1 MKQKYFKLLVSLAI
15 LIGTAFTGTVVAQ
28 LIKTAARVTSSIN
41 ELYRYDVNVY
51 PLGDST
57 FYLDK
62 ALTGMTISATTGV
75 ISWTPTAMD
84 QGGEVAVR
92 VRVGTFEETQTFTV
106 YVSNAVVCDESMVSY
121 WKLDETTGTT
131 FVDFKG
137 GHNAIT
143 GVAPK
148 SVTGVVNNGQEFDP
162 TKDIRLSVLDNANQY
177 DWIQG
182 GDVSAAIWFKCNI
195 DINSTNGPQV
205 MMGRLGPSGSTESQ
219 HWWWFGLDT
228 NNYVA
233 FYGTND
239 VGTYPVADPGYPNLI
254 GGHSTYGI
262 HYMDD
267 VWHLAVFTLDGN
279 ASNAYTLR
287 IYVDGEL
294 QGTETE
300 TFDAGGFNSV
310 ADLNIGWWQNPW
322 GADFE
327 FEGSLD
333 EPAFYKKALSAA
345 EIYKMYTDGLAHKA
359 YCQPGNYAP
368 VFKSTPILTAT
379 EDIQYSY
386 AIVTADYDVA
396 NTLVITKATGPAW
409 LTVTDNHNGTA
420 VLSGTPLNADVATHP
435 VVLAVNDGTVT
446 INQSFSVVVANV
458 NDLPTITS
466 TPVIQA
472 EVGKLYQY
480 WVEAK
485 DDEDGFPATCEAVL
499 KPTWLTF
506 SYNPTNGTGILSGT
520 PAATDSVLTKA
531 WLKVTDSSGES
542 YTQKFNINVKGGFSA
557 IDDLDMNSGVRV
569 YPSPA
574 RDYVTIE
581 TEQIIRNGSFRLM
594 SLSGALIKEVKIK
607 AQNLIR
613 IDLSDVEQGIYIYQ
627 LSGSGKQIMGKIA
640 KE

>member
-15 LIGTAFTGTVVAQ
+15 IVGTAFTGSVVAQ
-28 LIKTAARVTSSIN
+28 LIKTTHKVTASIN
-41 ELYRYDVNVY
+41 EQYRYDVNVY

-62 ALTGMTISATTGV
+62 ALTGMTIVSNTGV
-75 ISWTPTAMD
+75 ITWTPTAMD
-84 QGGEVAVR
+84 QGGEVTIR
-92 VRVGTFEETQTFTV
+92 VKVGTFEETQSFTV

-121 WKLDETTGTT
+121 WKLDETSGTT
-131 FVDFKG
+131 FADFKG

-143 GVAPK
+143 GVAPT
-148 SVTGVVNNGQEFDP
+148 SGAGVVNNGQTFDP
-162 TKDIRLSVLDNANQY
+162 ARDVRLSVLDNANQY
-177 DWIQG
+177 DWNQG
-182 GDVSAAIWFKCNI
+182 TDVSGAVWFKCGV
-195 DINSTNGPQV
+195 DITTATGPQV
-205 MMGRLGPSGSTESQ
+205 IMGRLGTSGSTEAQ

-233 FYGTND
+233 FYGSND
-239 VGTYPVADPGYPNLI
+239 VGTYAPADPGYPNMI
-254 GGHSTYGI
+254 GGHSTWGE
-262 HYMDD
+262 HYMDN
-267 VWHLAVFTLDGN
+267 VWHQAVFTLDGN
-279 ASNAYTLR
+279 ASNAYTLK

-294 QGTETE
+294 KTTETE
-300 TFDAGGFNSV
+300 TFETGNFTSA

-322 GADFE
+322 GASFE

-333 EPAFYKKALSAA
+333 EIAFYKRALTAA
-345 EIYKMYTDGLAHKA
+345 EIYEMYTDGQAHKA

-379 EDIQYSY
+379 EDVLYSY
-386 AIVTADYDVA
+386 AVITADYDVS
-396 NTLVITKATGPAW
+396 NTLTITKASGPAW

-435 VVLAVNDGTVT
+435 VVIAVNDGTVT
-446 INQSFSVVVANV
+446 INQSFSIVVAQV

-466 TPVIQA
+466 TPVTQA
-472 EVGKLYQY
+472 AVGTLYQY

-485 DDEDGFPATCEAVL
+485 DDEDGFPALCQVVL
-499 KPTWLTF
+499 KPSWLSF
-506 SYNPTNGTGILSGT
+506 SYNATNGTGILSGT
-520 PAATDSVLTKA
+520 PAATDSVLTRA
-531 WLKVTDSSGES
+531 WIKVTDSNGGT
-542 YTQKFNINVKGGFSA
+542 YTQQFNINVQGGFSA

-574 RDYVTIE
+574 SDFVTIE

-594 SLSGALIKEVKIK
+594 SLSGALVKEVTIK
-607 AQNLIR
+607 SQNMIR
-613 IDLSDVEQGIYIYQ
+613 IDLSDIDKGLYIYQ
-627 LSGSGKQIMGKIA
+627 ISGSGKQIIGKLA